1 MASFFFLCIQYTDV
15 FLGPIEVQ
23 SADRLSIVVVQE
35 NAEVTLGI
43 AVDYAFRVYRCSNDR
58 FDKADSSTRCNTV

>member
-1 MASFFFLCIQYTDV
+1 MASFFFLCIQYTEV

-35 NAEVTLGI
+35 NAKVTLGI
-43 AVDYAFRVYRCSNDR
+43 AVNYAFRVYRCSNDR
-58 FDKADSSTRCNTV
+58 FDNKEAF